1 MGLKNFNS
9 QQVCFLEKEI
19 TQDHLDT
26 ELEKWNTQKLLQ
38 VSSISD
44 QDNNVIIE
52 VTELSRIAQRKRTMV
67 GSE

>member
-1 MGLKNFNS
+1 
-9 QQVCFLEKEI
+9 
-19 TQDHLDT
+19 LDA

-52 VTELSRIAQRKRTMV
+52 ITEFSRIAQKKRTMV
-67 GSE
+67 VSE